1 MAYDPIIYG
10 GSKSSVK
17 GYASSRS
24 KYFDELEEERKKKE
38 KDTIAFGSSDPNSKA
53 AKVEQSKGFWGGVGD
68 FGKGVVE
75 AGGNILAG
83 GADLAQETFKSGK
96 NLLDIKGEQDKEG
109 KYQEGEREINQKYS
123 KEADERVWKGFENA
137 ASVDELPEDR
147 KKAWEDIQAR
157 RKKEMGDYAG
167 KTERGDAK
175 KTKELFDEQGQ
186 REKDFK
192 AAGQRFYKGA
202 QYIPGVS
209 LGVEGAGTV
218 GALIQGDDGEINK
231 GLIEL
236 TQSKDWDTLSD
247 EEKKA
252 ALAQRNI
259 GGALSTLDLLPVA
272 GKVAGTAVKTGVKT
286 GMKSGIKAGVKEA
299 VEAGGKAYGKSI
311 GSKTIKEVASVGA
324 GQLAKQSA
332 KSTAGGAVL
341 GAGLGVGLNAVM
353 GGDDWQGAAVQ
364 GAVGGA
370 VGGFI
375 GSPLDIDVKAAIK
388 ASGKNSLD
396 APDEVIDA
404 VIKEID
410 ATEAKSAD
418 EAAYLATRKA
428 EFETI
433 MANRAEGLNDDGS
446 RIINLDETNK
456 SLQDMQ
462 SGNYADDLYDVTT
475 TDGKAADPEFIQAA
489 TEKQVATLTARRDE
503 IAAQVDAIESPAAR
517 EMAMANVNKLDDQI
531 AAITSGDTKTLMDTG
546 DTGLSRTLNTER
558 VRERFGQLQDDL
570 AEGNF
575 RQRQAQMEAEQRAA
589 PSRTFDSVSDDM
601 DNLGAGGVAPEA
613 ITPRADFADVDEVV
627 RHPKLPEPLKRR
639 AMSLARDRTEL
650 QKQLDTVMTPEK
662 ANQALDEMDA
672 KYNDDLARIDT
683 MPEPR
688 RSAELERIDSEYSSA
703 YDDIQSQL
711 AADRD
716 TVNQLTRVE
725 EQINANMDEVLADSN
740 IIKDSSPADFGTVD
754 QELNAKV
761 SQEIEA
767 ETETAIFNRMSN
779 EEGVSDAENVS
790 KAWLDATDE
799 RIDEG
804 VTSPQVGALAEESI
818 KDTFTND
825 GVKMYGDTVRAL
837 DSTYTGLAMSSA
849 SHNLEK
855 VFGKTGTELFGKI
868 VKGYAHVSK
877 ANEQVAKTLT
887 QVKKAFGG
895 DKALYA
901 KAVDVLEG
909 KAVDLKDFSPEQVE
923 AIGKMRDLYEY
934 GGRQVRKLAYNDVI
948 HNFEKR
954 VADGKI
960 KYTVDEIKQ
969 FAKRDGTTVKVA
981 TEKYGDV
988 SEFSKTDINFL
999 ATNRAENSTLDN
1011 YFPHM
1016 FDENGRTVEYPD
1028 SEYIKS
1034 NGDVRFGNMLHRLV
1048 DEDNYSRDIIDVS
1061 ARYFSGLNK
1070 KAYLEPVL
1078 RELDNAKLAIKAAD
1092 SDANAAWKW
1101 IDKYQAQLKYN
1112 KQDAVGK
1119 GVNELVDST
1128 NRAINKKIDKI
1139 QSKLGSDD
1147 SGWNSMID
1155 ATLEK
1160 IRPNSAK
1167 IGDNHYRNLLS
1178 TQRQISTLAAL
1189 GLSFRNA
1196 IQQTT
1201 QVGTTIGNLGV
1212 KDTTVGMVKYLKQ
1225 RLNPTTMKQYTE
1237 LLDERGITNAGIA
1250 REAYSD
1256 LLADGIGGVTR
1267 SKGAKL
1273 SDALMIMTQK
1283 MDEFARGSTYEASLT
1298 ANIRN
1303 GMPRAKAEALAT
1315 ADAARMNFMTSKV
1328 DMPVALNGDT
1338 VRSLSQFMTFSYK
1351 QAEAWK
1357 DLGIKAFKNP
1367 ETGQYQLQPKQMSKL
1382 VQMMAFYGLAFEG
1395 MSQVAGIEPE
1405 DNLPFYGNIFG
1416 DSGIPKSPLVST
1428 LFGMNE
1434 NTPGLLDIAGGLIN
1448 PEGDSD
1454 FEKEESRNA
1463 TFEDF
1468 TNLLVRSFVPAGSQI
1483 KKSVEGYNS
1492 TQNDGVVLRDDRV
1505 RFIQNAKPDDMLRNP
1520 VLFGQYATDDGKE
1533 WVDKKFPTL
1542 SEKQSE
1548 ILQQQKSQEA
1558 KQRAY
1563 DFYSG
1568 LKPVGTKS
1576 NVTPKVKDI
1585 MKTQPAKAERLIR
1598 SHNEAVQKA
1607 VEAYT
1612 SQYGELSEY
1621 EQEYLMEN
1629 YLITNGTLENM
1640 NKE

>member
-1 MAYDPIIYG
+1 MNQDDWDLYL
-10 GSKSSVK
+10 KS
-17 GYASSRS
+17 ASDSGKRYQS
-24 KYFDELEEERKKKE
+24 YYRQKKKE
-38 KDTIAFGSSDPNSKA
+38 EEDKKKNEIAFGGSDPNSKA
-53 AKVEQSKGFWGGVGD
+53 AKVEQSKGFWSGVGD
-68 FGKGVVE
+68 FAKGVGTTVVEGVKGTGDFAVETAKGIGNLIDTDAKMKKEAEYQKNKNEYLKQFLGDEKKYLEESAKYSEEHKADRGNIDWAKQREDEAKFKE
-75 AGGNILAG
+75 AGQN
-83 GADLAQETFKSGK
+83 T
-96 NLLDIKGEQDKEG
+96 
-109 KYQEGEREINQKYS
+109 
-123 KEADERVWKGFENA
+123 
-137 ASVDELPEDR
+137 
-147 KKAWEDIQAR
+147 
-157 RKKEMGDYAG
+157 
-167 KTERGDAK
+167 
-175 KTKELFDEQGQ
+175 
-186 REKDFK
+186 
-192 AAGQRFYKGA
+192 YKLA

-209 LGVEGAGTV
+209 LGVEGVGTV
-218 GALIQGDDGEINK
+218 AAAIQGDEGNINK

-236 TQSKDWDTLSD
+236 TQSKDWDKLSD

-252 ALAQRNI
+252 ALVQRNL
-259 GGALSTLDLLPVA
+259 GGALSTLDVLPVA

-299 VEAGGKAYGKSI
+299 IEAGGKAYGKSI
-311 GSKTIKEVASVGA
+311 ASKTVKEVAGVGA
-324 GQLAKQSA
+324 KELAKQAA
-332 KSTAGGAVL
+332 KSTVSGTVV
-341 GAGLGVGLNAVM
+341 GAGLGAGLNAVM
-353 GGDDWQGAAVQ
+353 GGDDWQSAAIEGAK
-364 GAVGGA
+364 
-370 VGGFI
+370 GGFLGGFL
-375 GSPLDIDVKAAIK
+375 GSPLDIDVKDAIK
-388 ASGKNSLD
+388 GEFDPKATPKGLED
-396 APDEVIDA
+396 
-404 VIKEID
+404 ID
-410 ATEAKSAD
+410 ATSSGLIDELEADARAAKLD
-418 EAAYLATRKA
+418 EAR
-428 EFETI
+428 
-433 MANRAEGLNDDGS
+433 MANRAAGLNDDGS
-446 RIINLDETNK
+446 RIINLDETSKN
-456 SLQDMQ
+456 LEDMQ
-462 SGNYADDLYDVTT
+462 AGRYSDDLYDITT
-475 TDGKAADPEFIQAA
+475 ADGKAADPEFIQAA
-489 TEKQVATLTARRDE
+489 TKKQVSILTARRDE
-503 IAAQVDAIESPAAR
+503 IASQVDAIESPEAR
-517 EMAMANVNKLDDQI
+517 ELAMQNVNKLDDEI
-531 AAITSGDTKTLMDTG
+531 AAITSGDTGALMRTG
-546 DTGLSRTLNTER
+546 ESGLSRKLNTDR

-575 RQRQAQMEAEQRAA
+575 RQRQAQREAEARTQ
-589 PSRTFDSVSDDM
+589 PSRTYDSVSDDI

-613 ITPRADFADVDEVV
+613 VTPREDFVDIEE
-627 RHPKLPEPLKRR
+627 LPSVENLPSQLRYRAESLTNDRR
-639 AMSLARDRTEL
+639 EIEFQRS
-650 QKQLDTVMTPEK
+650 QLMTDER
-662 ANQALDEMDA
+662 ANQVLDQATDDYNA
-672 KYNDDLARIDT
+672 KLERIDM

-688 RSAELERIDSEYSSA
+688 RTAEMDKLQSEFNAKYEEVQTQLANDAQTVAELR
-703 YDDIQSQL
+703 
-711 AADRD
+711 
-716 TVNQLTRVE
+716 RVE
-725 EQINANMDEVLADSN
+725 EQINANSLELLTDAN
-740 IIKDSSPADFGTVD
+740 IIKDSNPQAFGTVD
-754 QELNAKV
+754 QELNARV

-779 EEGVSDAENVS
+779 EEGVPDAENVS
-790 KAWLDATDE
+790 KAWLDATDD
-799 RIDEG
+799 RIDEA

-825 GVKMYGDTVRAL
+825 GVKMYGDTVKAL
-837 DSTYTGLAMSSA
+837 DSTYTGLAMSSS

-855 VFGKTGTELFGKI
+855 IFGTTGRELFGKI

-901 KAVDVLEG
+901 KVVDVLEG
-909 KAVDLKDFSPEQVE
+909 KDVDLKNFSPEQVE
-923 AIGKMRDLYEY
+923 AVGKMRDLYEY
-934 GGRQVRKLAYNDVI
+934 GGRQVRKLAYNDVV
-948 HNFEKR
+948 HAFEKR

-981 TEKYGDV
+981 TEKYGSV
-988 SEFSKTDINFL
+988 SEFSKSDINFL

-1016 FDENGRTVEYPD
+1016 FDENGRTVEYTD

-1034 NGDVRFGNMLHRLV
+1034 NGDVRFGNMLHRLSK
-1048 DEDNYSRDIIDVS
+1048 EDTYSRDIIDVS

-1112 KQDAVGK
+1112 KQDAIGK
-1119 GVNELVDST
+1119 SWNEMVD
-1128 NRAINKKIDKI
+1128 K
-1139 QSKLGSDD
+1139 
-1147 SGWNSMID
+1147 
-1155 ATLEK
+1155 TLA
-1160 IRPNSAK
+1160 RRNPNSPK
-1167 IGDNHYRNLLS
+1167 IGENHYRNLLS
-1178 TQRQISTLAAL
+1178 TQRQVNALAAL

-1196 IQQTT
+1196 VQQTT
-1201 QVGTTIGNLGV
+1201 QIGTTIGNLGV

-1225 RLNPTTMKQYTE
+1225 RLNPTTMKKYTE

-1315 ADAARMNFMTSKV
+1315 ADAAMMNFMTSKV
-1328 DMPVALNGDT
+1328 DMPIALNGDT

-1357 DLGIKAFKNP
+1357 DLGIKAIKNP

-1382 VQMMAFYGLAFEG
+1382 IQMMAFYGLAFEG

-1405 DNLPFYGNIFG
+1405 DNIPFYGNIFG
-1416 DSGIPKSPLVST
+1416 DSGLPKSPLVST
-1428 LFGMNE
+1428 LFGTNE
-1434 NTPGLLDIAGGLIN
+1434 NTPGLLEIAGGLIN

-1454 FEKEESRNA
+1454 FEKEENRNA

-1468 TNLLVRSFVPAGSQI
+1468 TNLLVRNFIPAGSQI
-1483 KKSVEGYNS
+1483 KKSIDGYNS
-1492 TQNDGVVLRDDRV
+1492 TQNDGVVTKDGRV

-1548 ILQQQKSQEA
+1548 ILQQQKSKEA

-1576 NVTPKVKDI
+1576 NVTPKIKDI

-1598 SHNEAVQKA
+1598 DHNAAVQQA
-1607 VEAYT
+1607 IEEYT
-1612 SQYGELSEY
+1612 SKYGELSEY
-1621 EQEYLMEN
+1621 EQEYLMQN
-1629 YLITNGTLENM
+1629 YLITNGTLENLS
-1640 NKE
+1640 EDEDD

>member
-17 GYASSRS
+17 GYASARS

-38 KDTIAFGSSDPNSKA
+38 KDTIAFGGSDPNSKA

-75 AGGNILAG
+75 AGGNIIG
-83 GADLAQETFKSGK
+83 GAAKFVGETVQGVGGLIDTQIQMDKQKEYDKKKQEYLKQFIGDEDKYLDASKKYDEANKGKRGKVDEAFKEQAK
-96 NLLDIKGEQDKEG
+96 NEKEF
-109 KYQEGEREINQKYS
+109 
-123 KEADERVWKGFENA
+123 KEA
-137 ASVDELPEDR
+137 
-147 KKAWEDIQAR
+147 
-157 RKKEMGDYAG
+157 
-167 KTERGDAK
+167 
-175 KTKELFDEQGQ
+175 GQ
-186 REKDFK
+186 
-192 AAGQRFYKGA
+192 QFYKGA

-209 LGVEGAGTV
+209 LGVEGAGTI
-218 GALIQGDDGEINK
+218 GALVQGDDGEINK

-259 GGALSTLDLLPVA
+259 GGALSTLDVLPVV
-272 GKVAGTAVKTGVKT
+272 GKVVGTTIKTGVKT
-286 GMKSGIKAGVKEA
+286 GMKAGIKTGVKEA
-299 VEAGGKAYGKSI
+299 VEAGAKAYGKSI
-311 GSKTIKEVASVGA
+311 ASKTVGEVAGVGA
-324 GQLAKQSA
+324 KELAKQA
-332 KSTAGGAVL
+332 GKSTAGGAVL

-418 EAAYLATRKA
+418 EAAYLASRKA
-428 EFETI
+428 EFEQI

-462 SGNYADDLYDVTT
+462 AGNYADDLYDVTT

-531 AAITSGDTKTLMDTG
+531 AAITSGDTKALMDTG

-575 RQRQAQMEAEQRAA
+575 RQRQAQMEAEARTQ
-589 PSRTFDSVSDDM
+589 PSRTFDSVSDDI

-672 KYNDDLARIDT
+672 KYNDDLARIDS

-716 TVNQLTRVE
+716 VVNQLTRVE

-779 EEGVSDAENVS
+779 EEGVPDAENVS

-837 DSTYTGLAMSSA
+837 DATYTGLAMSSA

-895 DKALYA
+895 DKTLYA

-934 GGRQVRKLAYNDVI
+934 GGRQVRKLAYNDVV

-954 VADGKI
+954 VADGKF

-981 TEKYGDV
+981 GEKYGNI
-988 SEFSKTDINFL
+988 SEYSKSDIDFL
-999 ATNRAENSTLDN
+999 ATNRAQNSTLDN

-1048 DEDNYSRDIIDVS
+1048 DDDNYSRDIIDVS

-1112 KQDAVGK
+1112 KQDAIGK
-1119 GVNELVDST
+1119 SWNEMVD
-1128 NRAINKKIDKI
+1128 K
-1139 QSKLGSDD
+1139 
-1147 SGWNSMID
+1147 
-1155 ATLEK
+1155 TLA
-1160 IRPNSAK
+1160 RRNPNSPK
-1167 IGDNHYRNLLS
+1167 IGENHYRNLLS
-1178 TQRQISTLAAL
+1178 TQRQVSTLAAL

-1201 QVGTTIGNLGV
+1201 QIGTTIGNLGV

-1225 RLNPTTMKQYTE
+1225 RLNPTTMKQYTQ
-1237 LLDERGITNAGIA
+1237 LLDEHGITNAGIA

-1256 LLADGIGGVTR
+1256 LLADGIGSAAR

-1298 ANIRN
+1298 ANMRS

-1328 DMPVALNGDT
+1328 DMPIALNGDT

-1357 DLGIKAFKNP
+1357 DLGIKAIKNP

-1382 VQMMAFYGLAFEG
+1382 IQMMAFYGLAFEG

-1405 DNLPFYGNIFG
+1405 DNIPFYGNIFG
-1416 DSGIPKSPLVST
+1416 DSGLPKSPLVST

-1468 TNLLVRSFVPAGSQI
+1468 TNLLLRSFVPAGSQI
-1483 KKSVEGYNS
+1483 KKSVDGYNS

-1520 VLFGQYATDDGKE
+1520 VLFGQYATNDGKE

-1568 LKPVGTKS
+1568 LKSVGTKS

-1598 SHNEAVQKA
+1598 DHNAKVQEAIQ
-1607 VEAYT
+1607 AYT

-1621 EQEYLMEN
+1621 EQDYLMQN

-1640 NKE
+1640 NED

>member
-24 KYFDELEEERKKKE
+24 KYYDELEEERKKKE
-38 KDTIAFGSSDPNSKA
+38 KDTIAFGGSDPNSKA
-53 AKVEQSKGFWGGVGD
+53 AKVEQSKGFLSGVGD

-75 AGGNILAG
+75 AGGNIVGG
-83 GADLAQETFKSGK
+83 GAKFVVETVQGVGGLIDTQIQMDKQKEYDKKKQEHLKQFLGDETKFLDESKKYDEANKDKRGK
-96 NLLDIKGEQDKEG
+96 VDEA
-109 KYQEGEREINQKYS
+109 S
-123 KEADERVWKGFENA
+123 KE
-137 ASVDELPEDR
+137 
-147 KKAWEDIQAR
+147 QA
-157 RKKEMGDYAG
+157 KNEKEF
-167 KTERGDAK
+167 
-175 KTKELFDEQGQ
+175 KE
-186 REKDFK
+186 
-192 AAGQRFYKGA
+192 AGQQFYKGA
-202 QYIPGVS
+202 QYIPGFS

-259 GGALSTLDLLPVA
+259 GAGLSTLDLLPFY
-272 GKVAGTAVKTGVKT
+272 GKVAGTTIKTGIKT
-286 GMKSGIKAGVKEA
+286 GMKSGIKAGVMEA
-299 VEAGGKAYGKSI
+299 IGAGGKAYSKSI
-311 GSKTIKEVASVGA
+311 GSKTIKEVAGVGVKE
-324 GQLAKQSA
+324 LAKQSA
-332 KSTAGGAVL
+332 KSTAGGTVL

-396 APDEVIDA
+396 APDEVINA

-428 EFETI
+428 EFEEI

-462 SGNYADDLYDVTT
+462 AGNYADDLYDVTT

-531 AAITSGDTKTLMDTG
+531 AAITSGDTKALMDTG
-546 DTGLSRTLNTER
+546 DAGLSRTLNTER

-575 RQRQAQMEAEQRAA
+575 RQRQARMEAEARTQ
-589 PSRTFDSVSDDM
+589 PSRTYDSVSDDI

-613 ITPRADFADVDEVV
+613 VTPRADFTDVDEVV

-711 AADRD
+711 ATDRD

-837 DSTYTGLAMSSA
+837 DSTYVGLAMSS
-849 SHNLEK
+849 NNVVLEK
-855 VFGKTGTELFGKI
+855 IFGDVGKKLFNKI
-868 VKGYAHVSK
+868 IKGYSGKNRADK
-877 ANEQVAKTLT
+877 KVASILT
-887 QVKKAFGG
+887 EVKKGLGG

-901 KAVDVLEG
+901 KAADVLEG
-909 KAVDLKDFSPEQVE
+909 KAVDLKDLSPEHVE
-923 AIGKMRDLYEY
+923 AIGKLKDLYEY
-934 GGRQVRKLAYNDVI
+934 GARIVRKLAYNDVV
-948 HNFEKR
+948 HAFEKR

-960 KYTVDEIKQ
+960 KYTADEIKQ

-981 TEKYGDV
+981 GEKYGNV

-1011 YFPHM
+1011 YLPHV
-1016 FDENGRTVEYPD
+1016 FDKNGREKEFPD
-1028 SEYIKS
+1028 SDYTKS
-1034 NGDVRFGNMLHRLV
+1034 NGTITLGNMLHRLT
-1048 DEDNYSRDIIDVS
+1048 EGDNYSRDVVDVS
-1061 ARYFSGLNK
+1061 ARYFSALHK
-1070 KAYLEPVL
+1070 KAHLEPAL

-1101 IDKYQAQLKYN
+1101 IDKYQGQLKYN
-1112 KQDAVGK
+1112 NQDAIGK
-1119 GVNELVDST
+1119 GWNEMVD
-1128 NRAINKKIDKI
+1128 K
-1139 QSKLGSDD
+1139 
-1147 SGWNSMID
+1147 
-1155 ATLEK
+1155 TLARK
-1160 IRPNSAK
+1160 NPNNPK
-1167 IGDNHYRNLLS
+1167 IGDNHYRKLLS

-1201 QVGTTIGNLGV
+1201 QIGTTIGNLGV

-1225 RLNPTTMKQYTE
+1225 RLNPTTMKQYTQ
-1237 LLDERGITNAGIA
+1237 LLDEHGITNAGIA

-1283 MDEFARGSTYEASLT
+1283 MDEFARGSTYEASKTASLRKGLT
-1298 ANIRN
+1298 VSEANQIAA
-1303 GMPRAKAEALAT
+1303 G
-1315 ADAARMNFMTSKV
+1315 DAARMNFLTSKV
-1328 DMPVALNGDT
+1328 DMPIALNGDT

-1357 DLGIKAFKNP
+1357 ELGIKAIKNP

-1405 DNLPFYGNIFG
+1405 DNIPFYGNIFG
-1416 DSGIPKSPLVST
+1416 DSGLPKSPLVST

-1468 TNLLVRSFVPAGSQI
+1468 TNLLVKSFVPAGSQI

-1621 EQEYLMEN
+1621 EQDYLMKN
-1629 YLITNGTLENM
+1629 YLITNGNMENM

>member
-1 MAYDPIIYG
+1 MNQDDWDLYL
-10 GSKSSVK
+10 KS
-17 GYASSRS
+17 ASNSGKRYQS
-24 KYFDELEEERKKKE
+24 YYQQKKKE
-38 KDTIAFGSSDPNSKA
+38 EEDEKKNEIAFGSSDPNSKA
-53 AKVEQSKGFWGGVGD
+53 AKVEQSKGFWSGVGD

-75 AGGNILAG
+75 AGGNIVAG
-83 GADLAQETFKSGK
+83 GAKFVGETVQGVGG
-96 NLLDIKGEQDKEG
+96 LIDTQVQMDKEKEYYKKKQEHLKQFLGDETKFLDESKKYDEANKDKRG
-109 KYQEGEREINQKYS
+109 K
-123 KEADERVWKGFENA
+123 
-137 ASVDELPEDR
+137 VDEAFKE
-147 KKAWEDIQAR
+147 QA
-157 RKKEMGDYAG
+157 KNEKEF
-167 KTERGDAK
+167 
-175 KTKELFDEQGQ
+175 KE
-186 REKDFK
+186 
-192 AAGQRFYKGA
+192 AGQRFYKGA
-202 QYIPGVS
+202 QYIPGVG
-209 LGVEGAGTV
+209 LGVEGAGTI
-218 GALIQGDDGEINK
+218 GALIQGDDGAINK

-236 TQSKDWDTLSD
+236 IQSKDWDTLSD

-252 ALAQRNI
+252 ALTQRNI
-259 GGALSTLDLLPVA
+259 GGALSTLDLLPLG
-272 GKVAGTAVKTGVKT
+272 GKVAGTTIKTGVKT
-286 GMKSGIKAGVKEA
+286 GMKSGIKAGVKEGI
-299 VEAGGKAYGKSI
+299 EAGGKAYGKSI

-324 GQLAKQSA
+324 GKLAKQAA
-332 KSTAGGAVL
+332 KSTAGGTVV

-418 EAAYLATRKA
+418 EAARQASAKA
-428 EFETI
+428 QFEEI
-433 MANRAEGLNDDGS
+433 KANRANGLNDDGS

-456 SLQDMQ
+456 SLEDMQ
-462 SGNYADDLYDVTT
+462 AGRYADDLYDVTT

-503 IAAQVDAIESPAAR
+503 IAAQVDAIESPDAR

-531 AAITSGDTKTLMDTG
+531 AAITSGDTKALMDTG
-546 DTGLSRTLNTER
+546 NAGLSRTLNTDR

-575 RQRQAQMEAEQRAA
+575 RQRQEQRKAEA
-589 PSRTFDSVSDDM
+589 RTQPSRTYDSVSDDI

-613 ITPRADFADVDEVV
+613 VTPREDFVDIEE
-627 RHPKLPEPLKRR
+627 LPSVENLPSQLRYR
-639 AMSLARDRTEL
+639 AESLANDRREIEFERS
-650 QKQLDTVMTPEK
+650 QLMTDER
-662 ANQALDEMDA
+662 ATQVLDQATDDYNA
-672 KYNDDLARIDT
+672 KLERIDM

-688 RSAELERIDSEYSSA
+688 RTAEMDKLQSEFNAKYEEVQGQLANDSQTVAELR
-703 YDDIQSQL
+703 
-711 AADRD
+711 
-716 TVNQLTRVE
+716 RVE
-725 EQINANMDEVLADSN
+725 EQINANSMELLTDAN
-740 IIKDSSPADFGTVD
+740 IIKDSNPQDFGTID
-754 QELNAKV
+754 QELNTKV

-779 EEGVSDAENVS
+779 EEGVPDGENVS

-837 DSTYTGLAMSSA
+837 DATYTGLAMSSA

-895 DKALYA
+895 DKTLYA

-934 GGRQVRKLAYNDVI
+934 GGRQVRKLAYNDVV
-948 HNFEKR
+948 HAFEKR
-954 VADGKI
+954 VADGKM

-981 TEKYGDV
+981 EGKYGNV

-1048 DEDNYSRDIIDVS
+1048 DDDNYSRDIIDVS

-1119 GVNELVDST
+1119 GVNELVDNT

-1139 QSKLGSDD
+1139 QSKLDSDD

-1160 IRPNSAK
+1160 IRPSSAK
-1167 IGDNHYRNLLS
+1167 IGENHYRNLLS

-1225 RLNPTTMKQYTE
+1225 RLNPTTMKQYTQ
-1237 LLDERGITNAGIA
+1237 LLDEHGITNAGIA

-1283 MDEFARGSTYEASLT
+1283 MDEFARGSTYEASMT
-1298 ANIRN
+1298 ANLRN

-1357 DLGIKAFKNP
+1357 DLGIKAIKNP
-1367 ETGQYQLQPKQMSKL
+1367 ETGQFQMQPKQMSKL

-1598 SHNEAVQKA
+1598 SHNEAVQKT
-1607 VEAYT
+1607 VDAYA

-1621 EQEYLMEN
+1621 EQEYLMKN
-1629 YLITNGTLENM
+1629 YFITNGTLENLSED
-1640 NKE
+1640 KDD